1 MHNDKLFSIEDEWE
15 SIDSFYLSFYKVTFG
30 DSRSYEKRIQD
41 ILYIGNHNIILG
53 FWGHSHNYFTDAI
66 EEFVLSILDFCQLD
80 LTD

>member
-1 MHNDKLFSIEDEWE
+1 MDPFIINDEGFYYKLKNGFCTNDKLFSIEDEWE

-53 FWGHSHNYFTDAI
+53 FWGAFT
-66 EEFVLSILDFCQLD
+66 
-80 LTD
+80 

>member
-53 FWGHSHNYFTDAI
+53 FGGHSHNYFTDAI